1 MSAPP
6 VRVLINGQAELL
18 AADTTLDAVIAR
30 LRPSR
35 SGVAAA
41 VGDEIVP
48 RADWGGRALR
58 DGDEV
63 EILTA
68 VQGG

>member
-1 MSAPP
+1 MT
-6 VRVLINGQAELL
+6 RVLVNGEPRELAEP
-18 AADTTLDAVIAR
+18 AVDAVLTLLGLEPARKGIAVAVNGAVLPR
-30 LRPSR
+30 
-35 SGVAAA
+35 GDWAAA
-41 VGDEIVP
+41 
-48 RADWGGRALR
+48 ALR